1 MRMVSLNSQSVRSSK
16 NIHSYVLQRVMA
28 APVPTFFDTH
38 TVGEVLNR
46 FAKDLEIV
54 DTSIPEFFL
63 QFLTNWF
70 QISSIFILCIWSTP
84 YFLAF
89 MAPLAY
95 AFYKVYVNFACV
107 SRDLKRLE
115 SVSRTPVY
123 SSFSE
128 TLNGLD
134 TIRAYGDS
142 DRFIQ
147 SHLSRMNRL
156 QKVLYCSLVSLLS
169 LIINPSTVQVSF
181 HSQMVMSWVT
191 ARLELMVSMVMF
203 AVALCAVAVR

>member
-1 MRMVSLNSQSVRSSK
+1 MLSLTALILVRMVSLNSQAVRSSS
-16 NIHSYVLQRVMA
+16 NIHSYILQKVMN
-28 APVPTFFDTH
+28 APIPSFFDTH

-70 QISSIFILCIWSTP
+70 QIAAIFMLCVWSTP
-84 YFLAF
+84 LFLVM
-89 MAPLAY
+89 MAPLAF

-115 SVSRTPVY
+115 SVCRTPVY

-142 DRFIQ
+142 ERFIQ
-147 SHLSRMNRL
+147 NHFCRMDRL
-156 QKVLYCSLVSLLS
+156 QKVLTDYFLFLAS
-169 LIINPSTVQVSF
+169 
-181 HSQMVMSWVT
+181 H
-191 ARLELMVSMVMF
+191 
-203 AVALCAVAVR
+203 